1 MCNAIIDQQLERAIL
16 DAGASQLDEADM
28 ARLDL
33 IEAAKFLGLPKRDL
47 EGAIEKH
54 DSANL

>member
-1 MCNAIIDQQLERAIL
+1 MTNAIIDQQLERAIL
-16 DAGASQLDEADM
+16 DAGASQLDEADL

-47 EGAIEKH
+47 EGAINDKH
-54 DSANL
+54 A